1 MEAELG
7 HFFCI
12 SALCL
17 SVMLAINYCMT
28 GLNSSYSL
36 EFTKKLPSL
45 IFVLIGISFIFLLIA
60 FVSSDFSV
68 KLVANNSHSLKP
80 LIYKISGAWGNH
92 EGSMLLWVLILAFY
106 LMIFQTFSKKLPREL
121 VKNTVFVQL
130 LVISLF
136 LFYLIFLS
144 NPFERLDT
152 PPIEGQGLNPIL
164 QDVLLAFHPPTLY
177 LGYLGLSVPFSLS
190 VGFLM
195 SKNQDFDIAVIYLF
209 ITISVSALTL
219 MVIYFLNPFIE
230 VYLMYFLRYS
240 FYFLINLVSVSTIYI
255 VYRIYGY
262 SRLFL
267 LIYLFLSSL
276 KVLFL

>member
-7 HFFCI
+7 NFFCI

-17 SVMLAINYCMT
+17 SVMLTINYCMT

-45 IFVLIGISFIFLLIA
+45 IFVLIGISFIFLLIT

-106 LMIFQTFSKKLPREL
+106 LMIFQTFSKELPREL

-152 PPIEGQGLNPIL
+152 PPI
-164 QDVLLAFHPPTLY
+164 
-177 LGYLGLSVPFSLS
+177 
-190 VGFLM
+190 
-195 SKNQDFDIAVIYLF
+195 
-209 ITISVSALTL
+209 
-219 MVIYFLNPFIE
+219 
-230 VYLMYFLRYS
+230 
-240 FYFLINLVSVSTIYI
+240 
-255 VYRIYGY
+255 
-262 SRLFL
+262 
-267 LIYLFLSSL
+267 
-276 KVLFL
+276 